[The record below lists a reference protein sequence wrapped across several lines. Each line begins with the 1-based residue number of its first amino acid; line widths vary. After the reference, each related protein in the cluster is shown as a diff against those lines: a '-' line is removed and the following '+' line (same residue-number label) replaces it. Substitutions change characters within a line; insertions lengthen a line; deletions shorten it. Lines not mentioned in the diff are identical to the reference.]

1 MKKLLR
7 ILFLGLLWCNAGI
20 SGENK
25 FTVQELNINLS
36 NKYELQEIGKNAGAI
51 MGGFPYE
58 SVFYAQVKEGKLVSL
73 LETFYFDIKG
83 NHTTHFLDWAKKV
96 LFKIDPKSGCN
107 ESSAKQYFQVYN
119 KGVSGIHCVSVKILN
134 NKEIYSPNYAT
145 VPRTHMGPRTKIPK
159 KFIEEN
165 SLEVRTILH

>member
-1 MKKLLR
+1 MKKLLG
-7 ILFLGLLWCNAGI
+7 ILFLGLLWGNAGI

-107 ESSAKQYFQVYN
+107 ESSAKQYFQVYS

-134 NKEIYSPNYAT
+134 NKEIYSPNYST
-145 VPRTHMGPRTKIPK
+145 VPRTHMGL
-159 KFIEEN
+159 
-165 SLEVRTILH
+165 SLIHI